1 MPRIAGIN
9 IPENKHIVISLTYI
23 YGIGK
28 TRSEAILKETGIPF
42 QKKCSDLTAD
52 ELGFIREKIEKNMK
66 VEGDLRRSKMM
77 DIKRLKDIRCWR
89 GNRHQVKLPTR
100 GQRTKTNSRTVRGN
114 VKKTVGSGRK
124 KATK

>member
-28 TRSEAILKETGIPF
+28 TRSEAILKEAKIPF
-42 QKKCSDLTAD
+42 DKKCSDLTAD

-89 GNRHQVKLPTR
+89 GARHQVKLPTR